1 MNIVSISSSIGVYY
15 KELVFLESR
24 LGAEEKT
31 AHLKGMVAAQRGKYD
46 AIWRAEREIEFD
58 IADTQ
63 AQTKTAEVRVESYME
78 EAYSLALH
86 EVKQKRKDLRYSK
99 LISMNFSTFR
109 QQSFPVQKEDILRM
123 KDVLE
128 LDMYDDSFRNA
139 MNPLLDRA
147 VVEIDR
153 IVVLQKQL
161 DRKRMFYRQ
170 DVDAF
175 KNETN
180 QVRMDVY
187 GELIQ
192 LSDTPGESWARSFF
206 PLQKKAK
213 KLTEQEK
220 AKKEEARLAKR
231 AKKAADK
238 LELEQKNL
246 ERARKKLDIENAKA
260 NAEKQGTGGASGGDA
275 PADKTPADKTPAD
288 QTPAGD
294 SEQGLVNGKG
304 REMEVSTH

>member
-1 MNIVSISSSIGVYY
+1 MNVVPLNNASNVYY

-31 AHLKGMVAAQRGKYD
+31 AHLKGMVTAQRGKYD

-63 AQTKTAEVRVESYME
+63 AQARTAENRVNNDVE
-78 EAYSLALH
+78 EVYSLTLH
-86 EVKQKRKDLRYSK
+86 MVKLKRKDPRYEK
-99 LISMNFSTFR
+99 LITMPVSAFKKL
-109 QQSFPVQKEDILRM
+109 SFVAQKEEFLRM
-123 KDVLE
+123 KDMLE

-153 IVVLQKQL
+153 IVALQKQL

-246 ERARKKLDIENAKA
+246 ERARQKLDIENAKA
-260 NAEKQGTGGASGGDA
+260 NAEKQGTGGTSGGDA

-304 REMEVSTH
+304 REVELSTH